1 MADVLIIGNG
11 AAGRKAA
18 ETIRKG
24 APNASILMVTDE
36 PFPFYPRPKLSLG
49 FMSGEIKKDDIFLKP
64 DFYSRN
70 AVSLLFGRIERVD
83 AEARVAMLRGGSALN
98 YNYLLFASGAV
109 ANKPRW
115 PGSELDGVVTLRTL
129 ADAEDILRRAEGQS
143 RIVVA
148 GAGILGVEAAEA
160 LCKRGASV
168 SLLVR
173 GGKDKVGAPAL
184 KPDQAENRCDS
195 MIKNGVN
202 VELDDEVER
211 FEGSESRLERVVT
224 KCGAVIHT
232 GLAIATIGASP
243 DLRFL
248 EGSAIKTARGIVVDS
263 ELRTSTETAFA
274 AGDCAET
281 SVEGAEK
288 QQYGSPYMN
297 AMKQGE
303 YAGAKIAEL
312 LNQ

>member
-1 MADVLIIGNG
+1 MAEVLIIGNG
-11 AAGRKAA
+11 AAGRRAA

-24 APNASILMVTDE
+24 APSASILMVTDE
-36 PFPFYPRPKLSLG
+36 PCPFYPRPKLSLG
-49 FMSGEIKKDDIFLKP
+49 FMSGEIKKEDLFLKP

-70 AVSLLFGRIERVD
+70 AVSLVFGRVERVD
-83 AEARVAMLRGGSALN
+83 AGARTARILGGSLLS
-98 YNYLLFASGAV
+98 YSYLIFAAGAV

-129 ADAEDILRRAEGQS
+129 ADAEDIIRRSEGQS

-160 LCKRGASV
+160 LCKRGANV

-211 FEGSESRLERVVT
+211 FEGSDGRLERVVT
-224 KCGAVIHT
+224 KCGAEILT

-243 DLRFL
+243 DLSYL
-248 EGSAIKTARGIVVDS
+248 EGSGIKTARGIVVDS
-263 ELRTSTETAFA
+263 ELRTSSETAFA
-274 AGDCAET
+274 AGDCAELSGE
-281 SVEGAEK
+281 SVEK

-303 YAGAKIAEL
+303 YAGGRIAEL
-312 LNQ
+312 LNE